1 MPSFRNYLLSTAVGA
16 ARDGQSNRPRRGRS
30 ECSRWPQLPARAVD
44 QRGRH
49 PFRRPDQ
56 LDQEPPP
63 SSNFTKLA
71 GHGVV
76 YPSAYTTAP
85 SDSYPGMLAQVT
97 GATACSMT
105 TVTTARSIRRRIPI
119 PGGACQIP
127 AGVVTTGV
135 AGLQPGADVHNADRS
150 DDPACA
156 RPGPWSARGCAYGR
170 HQGAVALNQ
179 LDGQRQAVRPTPL
192 APRSFPLYTHRH
204 EPHRAHRRPFGR
216 SDLPRIR
223 VRAAAPVVAPPPSS
237 TYSPLSAPPG
247 R

>member
-1 MPSFRNYLLSTAVGA
+1 MLHARQRIAPTPECNTTDIDTSSVCRSTRSTLWRLGSRPFRQTPGDQGMPSFRNYLLSTAFGA

-30 ECSRWPQLPARAVD
+30 ECSRWPQLPACAVD

-97 GATACSMT
+97 GATPKNGGLFYDDSYDRKEHPSKDSYTRRGLPDPGWCRHHRCGRAT
-105 TVTTARSIRRRIPI
+105 TRR
-119 PGGACQIP
+119 
-127 AGVVTTGV
+127 
-135 AGLQPGADVHNADRS
+135 
-150 DDPACA
+150 
-156 RPGPWSARGCAYGR
+156 
-170 HQGAVALNQ
+170 
-179 LDGQRQAVRPTPL
+179 
-192 APRSFPLYTHRH
+192 
-204 EPHRAHRRPFGR
+204 
-216 SDLPRIR
+216 
-223 VRAAAPVVAPPPSS
+223 
-237 TYSPLSAPPG
+237 
-247 R
+247 